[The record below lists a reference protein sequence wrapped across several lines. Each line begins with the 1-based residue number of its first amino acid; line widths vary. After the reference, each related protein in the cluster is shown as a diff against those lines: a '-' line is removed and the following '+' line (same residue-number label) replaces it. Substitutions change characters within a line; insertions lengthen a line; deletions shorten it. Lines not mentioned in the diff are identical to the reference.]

1 MIVREFRGAWRRL
14 LARPGYTCLSTGMLG
29 VGLGVLL
36 FLFSLIDTL
45 VLQPLPFPHADR
57 LLAIGE
63 VRDNGSGI
71 GDIESSQYLDLHGR
85 LQGLDEDGAYAPVG
99 LGMDHGNGTSFY
111 SGTLWTSSMMDL
123 LGVKPLLGRG
133 FGAADDVPDAAPVV
147 LIGETLWRH
156 GFDAD
161 PAVIGRAVRVN
172 GEWATVVGVLPAA
185 FGFPGVSQ
193 LWMPLQP
200 RAGQHDS
207 VYMAGRLKPGV
218 SLVQARSQLGALDGQ
233 LRQRSTSWQMQ
244 QALTAKPLAVSFAP
258 EDMLRWV
265 WLMFA
270 AAALVLLLA
279 CVNVANLQLVQ
290 TLSRRRELAL
300 RSALG
305 SSRGRLMLGVLA
317 ESLMLGMMSLALAL
331 PIVHWGN
338 RWIISAYMTADR
350 QAPGFQHFGISGGVL
365 MFAVAVAFLT
375 TALAGL
381 IPAWRAS
388 HADMQDALREGSKG
402 SGGAFARIAK
412 SLVVMEI
419 VLTVVLLVGA
429 GTFVRSLNQL
439 LAVPAAGGGDAS
451 HVLTAEVA
459 LPPKAYAKDEQRI
472 RFFSTL
478 AERLR
483 ADPQVLDATV
493 ANTVPGAR
501 LGSHEMIGAK
511 GRSRPSGGWT
521 EAQMGIVDGHFLDTY
536 GVHLLSGR
544 FFDTRDR
551 AGSQPV
557 AVIDH
562 KTAVALW
569 PGQEAVGQS
578 LVLYPEQPWATTVT
592 VVGVIEPLQLD
603 TQMERSV
610 PGFLVPLQQSQGMS
624 PLAAVGLAVRTRADA
639 HAYGPRLTA
648 LVHSV
653 DAQAAVHYVHSQ
665 SHLMA
670 SGRIGLLV
678 LTQVFSALG
687 LIALLLAAAGLYGV
701 LAFSVAQRTREFGIR
716 RAIGAG
722 NTAIVREV
730 ARQLLWQL
738 GLGLGI
744 GLLLAWPWSGLL
756 ADPNLHTQAHDM
768 RVFVPVLLVVVL
780 VAMFASLLPMIR
792 ALRVAPA
799 IALRYD

>member
-1 MIVREFRGAWRRL
+1 
-14 LARPGYTCLSTGMLG
+14 
-29 VGLGVLL
+29 
-36 FLFSLIDTL
+36 
-45 VLQPLPFPHADR
+45 
-57 LLAIGE
+57 
-63 VRDNGSGI
+63 
-71 GDIESSQYLDLHGR
+71 
-85 LQGLDEDGAYAPVG
+85 
-99 LGMDHGNGTSFY
+99 
-111 SGTLWTSSMMDL
+111 
-123 LGVKPLLGRG
+123 
-133 FGAADDVPDAAPVV
+133 
-147 LIGETLWRH
+147 
-156 GFDAD
+156 
-161 PAVIGRAVRVN
+161 
-172 GEWATVVGVLPAA
+172 
-185 FGFPGVSQ
+185 
-193 LWMPLQP
+193 
-200 RAGQHDS
+200 
-207 VYMAGRLKPGV
+207 
-218 SLVQARSQLGALDGQ
+218 
-233 LRQRSTSWQMQ
+233 
-244 QALTAKPLAVSFAP
+244 
-258 EDMLRWV
+258 
-265 WLMFA
+265 
-270 AAALVLLLA
+270 
-279 CVNVANLQLVQ
+279 
-290 TLSRRRELAL
+290 
-300 RSALG
+300 
-305 SSRGRLMLGVLA
+305 
-317 ESLMLGMMSLALAL
+317 
-331 PIVHWGN
+331 
-338 RWIISAYMTADR
+338 
-350 QAPGFQHFGISGGVL
+350 
-365 MFAVAVAFLT
+365 
-375 TALAGL
+375 
-381 IPAWRAS
+381 
-388 HADMQDALREGSKG
+388 
-402 SGGAFARIAK
+402 
-412 SLVVMEI
+412 
-419 VLTVVLLVGA
+419 
-429 GTFVRSLNQL
+429 
-439 LAVPAAGGGDAS
+439 
-451 HVLTAEVA
+451 
-459 LPPKAYAKDEQRI
+459 
-472 RFFSTL
+472 
-478 AERLR
+478 
-483 ADPQVLDATV
+483 VLDATV

-557 AVIDH
+557 TVIDQ
-562 KTAVALW
+562 KTAFALW
-569 PGQEAVGQS
+569 PGQQAVGQS

-648 LVHSV
+648 LVRSV

-722 NTAIVREV
+722 NVAIVREV

-780 VAMFASLLPMIR
+780 VAMFASLVPMIR